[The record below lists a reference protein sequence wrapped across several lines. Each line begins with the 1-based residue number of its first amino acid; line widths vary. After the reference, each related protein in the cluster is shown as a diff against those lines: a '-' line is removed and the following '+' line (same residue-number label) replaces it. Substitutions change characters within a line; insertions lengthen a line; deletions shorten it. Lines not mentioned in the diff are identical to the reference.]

1 MDTPRIFVNPLL
13 TNAMSIAPF
22 KRTATVLALASLLSA
37 CSVLQEDKINYQS
50 AAKAPTLE
58 VPPDLTQLRKDSRY
72 AIESTSAT
80 ALGFQNAG
88 SRVVDAG
95 TAANELGPVKME
107 RQGNQRW
114 LVTRLPA
121 DKIWEPLREFWTS
134 NGFVLV
140 TDAADVGIME
150 TEWAENRAKLP
161 QDFIRKTLGKVLD
174 SFYSTGERDKFR
186 TRVER
191 NAEGG
196 ADIYITHRGMIENYA
211 DAQKDRTIWQPR
223 PSDPELEI
231 EFLRRLMVKLGTSP
245 EAAKTATAST
255 KPAENTASQVS
266 TVNGQP
272 VIVLQDSLDRAWRR
286 TGVALDRS
294 GFTVEDRD
302 RSAGVYFVRYVA
314 SVTKTEP
321 SGFLGRLFGS
331 KNDTPSTLTKY
342 QIRLT
347 STGDNQSS
355 LRVLNAAG
363 QAETSAQDAERI
375 LKLIAAELR

>member
-1 MDTPRIFVNPLL
+1 
-13 TNAMSIAPF
+13 MSSAPF

-37 CSVLQEDKINYQS
+37 CSVLQEDKIDYKS

-58 VPPDLTQLRKDSRY
+58 VPPDLTQLRKESRY

-80 ALGFQNAG
+80 ASGFQNAG

-95 TAANELGPVKME
+95 TAANALGPVRIE

-114 LVTRLPA
+114 LVASLPA
-121 DKIWEPLREFWTS
+121 DKVWEPLREFWTS

-140 TDAADVGIME
+140 TDAPDVGIME

-161 QDFIRKTLGKVLD
+161 QDFVRRTLGKVLD
-174 SFYSTGERDKFR
+174 SFYSTAERDKFR

-191 NAEGG
+191 NAQGG
-196 ADIYITHRGMIENYA
+196 VEIYITHRGMVENYA
-211 DAQKDRTIWQPR
+211 DVQKDRTIWQPR

-231 EFLRRLMVKLGTSP
+231 EFLRRLMVKLGSSP
-245 EAAKTATAST
+245 EAAKTATVTASAADT
-255 KPAENTASQVS
+255 GSQVS
-266 TVNGQP
+266 SINGQP
-272 VIVLQDSLDRAWRR
+272 VIVLQDNLDRAWRR

-314 SVTKTEP
+314 AGTSSEP
-321 SGFLGRLFGS
+321 KGFLGRLFGS
-331 KNDTPSTLTKY
+331 KKDTPSTLTKY
-342 QIRLT
+342 QISLVA
-347 STGDNQSS
+347 SGENQSS
-355 LRVLNAAG
+355 LRVLTASG
-363 QAETSAQDAERI
+363 QPEPSAQDAERI

>member
-1 MDTPRIFVNPLL
+1 MDSPRKFVNPLFF
-13 TNAMSIAPF
+13 NAMSSAPF

-37 CSVLQEDKINYQS
+37 CSVLQEDKIDYKS

-58 VPPDLTQLRKDSRY
+58 VPPDLTQLRKESRY

-80 ALGFQNAG
+80 ASGFQNAG

-95 TAANELGPVKME
+95 TAANALGPVRIE

-114 LVTRLPA
+114 LVASLPA
-121 DKIWEPLREFWTS
+121 DKVWEPLREFWTS

-140 TDAADVGIME
+140 TDAPDVGIME

-161 QDFIRKTLGKVLD
+161 QDFVRRTLGKVLD
-174 SFYSTGERDKFR
+174 SFYSTAERDKFR

-191 NAEGG
+191 NAQGG
-196 ADIYITHRGMIENYA
+196 VEIYITHRGMVENYA
-211 DAQKDRTIWQPR
+211 DVQKDRTIWQPR

-231 EFLRRLMVKLGTSP
+231 EFLRRLMVKLGSSP
-245 EAAKTATAST
+245 ETAKTATVTASAADT
-255 KPAENTASQVS
+255 GSQVS
-266 TVNGQP
+266 SINGQP
-272 VIVLQDSLDRAWRR
+272 VIVLQDNLDRAWRR

-314 SVTKTEP
+314 AGTSSEP
-321 SGFLGRLFGS
+321 KGFLGRLFGS
-331 KNDTPSTLTKY
+331 KKDTPSTLTKY
-342 QIRLT
+342 QISLVA
-347 STGDNQSS
+347 SGENQSS
-355 LRVLNAAG
+355 LRVLTASG
-363 QAETSAQDAERI
+363 QPEPSAQDAERI

>member
-1 MDTPRIFVNPLL
+1 MNPL
-13 TNAMSIAPF
+13 NAMTIVPF
-22 KRTATVLALASLLSA
+22 KRTATVLAFASLLSA
-37 CSVLQEDKINYQS
+37 CSLLQEDKIDYKS
-50 AAKAPTLE
+50 AAKAPSLE
-58 VPPDLTQLRKDSRY
+58 IPPDLTQLRKDSRY

-80 ALGFQNAG
+80 ASGFQNAS

-95 TAANELGPVKME
+95 TAANVLGPVRIE

-114 LVTRLPA
+114 LVTSMPA
-121 DKIWEPLREFWTS
+121 DKVWEPLREFWTS

-191 NAEGG
+191 NAQGG
-196 ADIYITHRGMIENYA
+196 VDIFITHRGMIENYA
-211 DAQKDRTIWQPR
+211 DGQKDRTIWQPR

-231 EFLRRLMVKLGTSP
+231 EFMRRLMVKLGTSP
-245 EAAKTATAST
+245 ETAKAATTTANA
-255 KPAENTASQVS
+255 AESGGQVS
-266 TVNGQP
+266 SLNGQP
-272 VIVLQDSLDRAWRR
+272 VIVLQDNFDRAWRR

-302 RSAGVYFVRYVA
+302 RTAGVYFVRYVA
-314 SVTKTEP
+314 SGSSAEP
-321 SGFLGRLFGS
+321 TGILGRLFGG
-331 KNDTPSTLTKY
+331 KKDTPSTLTKY
-342 QIRLT
+342 QVSLI
-347 STGDNQSS
+347 SAGENQSTV
-355 LRVLNAAG
+355 RVLTATG
-363 QAETSAQDAERI
+363 QAVSSAQDAERI

>member
-1 MDTPRIFVNPLL
+1 MDTPRIFVNPLFF
-13 TNAMSIAPF
+13 NAMSSAPF

-37 CSVLQEDKINYQS
+37 CSVLQEDKIDYKS

-58 VPPDLTQLRKDSRY
+58 IPPDLTQLRKESRY
-72 AIESTSAT
+72 AIESTSST
-80 ALGFQNAG
+80 ASGFQNAG

-95 TAANELGPVKME
+95 TAANALGPVRIE

-114 LVTRLPA
+114 LVTSLPA

-140 TDAADVGIME
+140 TDAPDVGIME

-161 QDFIRKTLGKVLD
+161 QDFIRRTLGKVLD

-191 NAEGG
+191 NTQGG
-196 ADIYITHRGMIENYA
+196 VEIYITHRGMIENYA
-211 DAQKDRTIWQPR
+211 DSQKSSTIWQPR

-231 EFLRRLMVKLGTSP
+231 EFLRRLMVKLGTAP
-245 EAAKTATAST
+245 ETAKTATALVNAPEANIISRI
-255 KPAENTASQVS
+255 
-266 TVNGQP
+266 NGQP
-272 VIVLQDSLDRAWRR
+272 VILLQDNLDRSWRR

-302 RSAGVYFVRYVA
+302 RSAGVFFVRYVA
-314 SVTKTEP
+314 AGTSRDST
-321 SGFLGRLFGS
+321 GLLGRLFSS
-331 KNDTPSTLTKY
+331 KKDTPSTLTKY
-342 QIRLT
+342 QISLT
-347 STGDNQSS
+347 ATGENQST
-355 LRVLNAAG
+355 LRVLTATG
-363 QAETSAQDAERI
+363 QPEPSAQDAERI
-375 LKLIAAELR
+375 LKLIATELR

>member
-1 MDTPRIFVNPLL
+1 MDSPRKFVNPLFF
-13 TNAMSIAPF
+13 NAMSSAPF

-37 CSVLQEDKINYQS
+37 CSVLQEDKIDYKS

-58 VPPDLTQLRKDSRY
+58 VPPDLTQLRKESRY

-80 ALGFQNAG
+80 ASGFQNAG

-95 TAANELGPVKME
+95 TAANALGPVRIE
-107 RQGNQRW
+107 RQGSQRW
-114 LVTRLPA
+114 LVASLPA

-140 TDAADVGIME
+140 TDAPDVGIME

-161 QDFIRKTLGKVLD
+161 QDFIRRTLGKVLD
-174 SFYSTGERDKFR
+174 SFYSTAERDKFR

-191 NAEGG
+191 NAQGG
-196 ADIYITHRGMIENYA
+196 VEIYITHRGMVENYA
-211 DAQKDRTIWQPR
+211 DVQKDRTIWQPR

-231 EFLRRLMVKLGTSP
+231 EFLRRLMVKLGSSP
-245 EAAKTATAST
+245 EAAKTATVTASAADT
-255 KPAENTASQVS
+255 GSQVS
-266 TVNGQP
+266 SINGQP
-272 VIVLQDSLDRAWRR
+272 VIVLQDNLDRAWRR

-314 SVTKTEP
+314 AGTSTEP
-321 SGFLGRLFGS
+321 TGLLGRLFGS
-331 KNDTPSTLTKY
+331 KKDTPSTLTKY
-342 QIRLT
+342 QINLVA
-347 STGDNQSS
+347 SGENQTS
-355 LRVLNAAG
+355 LRVLTVSG
-363 QAETSAQDAERI
+363 QPEPSAQDAERI